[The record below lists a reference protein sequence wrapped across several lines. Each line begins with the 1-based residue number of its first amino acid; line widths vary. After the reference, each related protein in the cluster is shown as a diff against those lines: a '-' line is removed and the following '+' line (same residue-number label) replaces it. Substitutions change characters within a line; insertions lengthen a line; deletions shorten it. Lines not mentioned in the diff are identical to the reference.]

1 MDAFDYKAEAELFP
15 SRFRA
20 SRRQPVGYK
29 RFAQAAEALKFAVEE
44 MPAECL
50 AGAWL
55 EVGEERYDAQEIRR
69 LYDSADYPLRRGT
82 PAAPAAEPARAG
94 PAQER
99 KSVSWSRS

>member
-1 MDAFDYKAEAELFP
+1 MDAFDYSAEAELYP

-29 RFAQAAEALKFAVEE
+29 RFAKAAEALKFAVEE

-69 LYDSADYPLRRGT
+69 LYDREEYPLRRGT
-82 PAAPAAEPARAG
+82 PAPAVDESSRANSS
-94 PAQER
+94 QER
-99 KSVSWSRS
+99 KTVSWTRS